1 MADLVFYGFPAS
13 TYVRTALLASEE
25 KGVSYKLE
33 QQDLASEAFRAHQ
46 PFNKIPAMQH
56 GDFALYETG
65 AITRYIDATFPGAA
79 LQPTDPKPRAKMDQ
93 WISVASDYLY
103 QVMIREIVIQRVLVP
118 MRGGKTDEAMVAG
131 AVPKAAYQMS
141 VLENTL
147 KQSPYFAGG
156 GPTLADYFV
165 LPIYNYLRA
174 MPEGPAITKGC
185 AAVEDWHARMAS
197 RPSAKKVLAMR

>member
-1 MADLVFYGFPAS
+1 MADLIFYGFPAS
-13 TYVRTALLASEE
+13 TYVRTALLTAEE
-25 KGVSYKLE
+25 KGVAYKLE
-33 QQDLASEAFRAHQ
+33 QRDLAAEAFRAHQ

-65 AITRYIDATFPGAA
+65 AIARYIDAAFPGPA
-79 LQPTDPKPRAKMDQ
+79 LQPADIKARARMDQ
-93 WISVASDYLY
+93 WVSVASDYLY

-118 MRGGKTDEAMVAG
+118 MRGGKTDEAMVAA
-131 AVPKAAYQMS
+131 AVPKATYQMG

-156 GPTLADYFV
+156 APSLADYFV

-174 MPEGPAITKGC
+174 MPEGPTVTKGC
-185 AAVEDWHARMAS
+185 AAAEDWHARMSA
-197 RPSAKKVLAMR
+197 RASAKKVLAMR